1 MKHDHNHTQQSEQGH
16 AFLRTRAYLE
26 ALEDQVLAPYA
37 CRSAL
42 AETTRGRSEQ
52 PHAYRTAFQRDRDRL
67 VHSRAFRRL
76 KHKRQVFLTD
86 EGDHYRTRLTHTLE
100 VSQLARTVAKALGLN
115 EELVEAIA
123 LGHDLGHTPF
133 GHIGEVVLGKI
144 MSGKDTLDG
153 LLPAQSFGGFK
164 HNYQSLRVVDHIERK
179 YARPGLNLTAAV
191 REGIL
196 KHTRLQEGVAYPD
209 FDPQGLHLEQE
220 VPTTLEGQVVAI
232 CDEIAQ
238 HTHDLEDGIR
248 ANFVALDQV
257 RRVTI
262 VRQLERE
269 LGLETFWKEDP
280 FLYRNLLIKGLINA
294 LISDL
299 LRTTAS
305 NLARLARPFPP
316 RGPFAHIV
324 VHFSAELEPLHRELD
339 QFIDDEIIYHAS
351 IYRAD
356 DLAVRIIRE
365 LFKFYLR
372 FPSQMPEYVLG
383 RIASPGE
390 LPQLVRAICDHIA
403 GMSDNYAE
411 TEWTRVEQIVRSLAE
426 GQPGQRSSPG
436 ESA

>member
-1 MKHDHNHTQQSEQGH
+1 MNNDATH
-16 AFLRTRAYLE
+16 AWGNVSRALRTRAELE
-26 ALEDQVLAPYA
+26 ALEERVLAPYA
-37 CRSAL
+37 TRSAFGESTRRY
-42 AETTRGRSEQ
+42 AED
-52 PHAYRTAFQRDRDRL
+52 PHPYRTAFQRDRDRL

-144 MSGKDTLDG
+144 MAGNDTLDG
-153 LLPAQSFGGFK
+153 LLPSQSFGGFK
-164 HNYQSLRVVDHIERK
+164 HNYQSLRVVDYIERK
-179 YARPGLNLTAAV
+179 YVRPGLNLTAPV

-196 KHTRLQEGVAYPD
+196 KHTRLQEGIFYPE
-209 FDPQGLHLEQE
+209 FDPEGLHLEQE
-220 VPTTLEGQVVAI
+220 MASTLEGQVVAI

-248 ANFVALDQV
+248 AGFVALAQV
-257 RRVTI
+257 RKVTL
-262 VRQLERE
+262 VRHLERE
-269 LGLETFWKEDP
+269 LGIAGLWQSDP
-280 FLYRNLLIKGLINA
+280 FLYRNLLVKGLINA

-299 LRTTAS
+299 LHNTAES
-305 NLARLARPFPP
+305 LGHVAPPGAPWSPARGL
-316 RGPFAHIV
+316 V
-324 VHFSAELEPLHRELD
+324 VNFSPQLESLHHELD

-372 FPSQMPEYVLG
+372 YPSQMPEYVLG
-383 RIASPGE
+383 RIAPPGE

-403 GMSDNYAE
+403 GMSDNYAQ
-411 TEWTRVEQIVRSLAE
+411 TEWARVEQIVRTMAD
-426 GQPGQRSSPG
+426 GQPGQHA
-436 ESA
+436 SAEELP